1 MNKQVDIRK
10 LQLPVPGRLVPHAET
25 AGNTVRPEALA
36 EFLAGGLKDSAAI
49 ETWVG
54 EQASV
59 LAGSP
64 PLTAQ
69 EKLSP
74 RQKIYDRYFGVS
86 RHGGSTAS
94 ITLAL
99 GQILGEISRELQVGA
114 SLDESD
120 INRLLDGLAAVLEAA
135 GEC

>member
-10 LQLPVPGRLVPHAET
+10 LQLPVPGRLVPAEAT
-25 AGNTVRPEALA
+25 ACEVLRPEALA
-36 EFLAGGLKDSAAI
+36 EFLAAGLKDSAAI
-49 ETWVG
+49 ETWLG

-59 LAGSP
+59 LAALP
-64 PLTAQ
+64 PLAGQ

-74 RQKIYDRYFGVS
+74 RQKIYDRYFGVD

-99 GQILGEISRELQVGA
+99 GQILGEVSRELQVGV

-120 INRLLDGLAAVLEAA
+120 MNRLLDGLAAVLEAA
-135 GEC
+135 SEC